1 MLRVRRNLEKSSPA
15 QCRFSKR
22 EAKIRNRTS
31 KRFLTITIIFLSAV
45 LGTYLVQDQLSFDT
59 LRTHRTQLLEFKQSN
74 TILFSI
80 GFVISYAAI
89 VAFSLPG
96 STVASITGG
105 FLFGLSFGVFLNVL
119 AATAGAT
126 ALFIIVRWGIGDF
139 MLGWLDKLEG
149 RSEIIIQRLRSNE
162 LSVLLSLRLI
172 PVVPF
177 FILNLLAASVGMKL
191 RNFIV
196 GTVFGMLPAAVV
208 FTWIGVGLG
217 EVFDR
222 GSDPDLSLIWTP
234 NVLLPMLALG
244 VLSLLPVFLHKRY

>member
-1 MLRVRRNLEKSSPA
+1 MLRLSRNPKKSSLA

-22 EAKIRNRTS
+22 ETKIINRTS
-31 KRFLTITIIFLSAV
+31 KRFLTITIIFVGAV
-45 LGTYLVQDQLSFDT
+45 LGTYLVQDQVSFDT
-59 LRTHRTQLLEFKQSN
+59 LRIHRTQLLEFKQSHA
-74 TILFSI
+74 ILLGI
-80 GFVISYAAI
+80 AFVISYVAI

-105 FLFGLSFGVFLNVL
+105 FLFGLFFGVLLNVL
-119 AATAGAT
+119 AASAGAT
-126 ALFIIVRWGIGDF
+126 ALFIIVRWGLSDF
-139 MLGWLDKLEG
+139 MLGRLDKLEG
-149 RSEIIIQRLRSNE
+149 RSEIIIQRLRTNE
-162 LSVLLSLRLI
+162 LSVLLSLRLF

-222 GSDPDLSLIWTP
+222 GSDPDLSLIWSP
-234 NVLLPMLALG
+234 SVLLPLLALG
-244 VLSLLPVFLHKRY
+244 VLSLLPVFLSKRD